1 MSADLVLFDHETSPP
16 RAGSNIEKIVDVRAI
31 DRTAHPSYLTAIGE
45 DVEDKLR
52 AVDHSDI
59 DYLFD
64 IALLRGGEVVVKQNQ
79 IGRHGG
85 YRCCNLR
92 QLPASD
98 QRRRVRTVSVLQE
111 VADNFGARTS
121 SQSLEFVERF
131 FGGKFRDVRGRR
143 RTPHCTVASSLRS
156 TRNSTLGRSSSEAII
171 QSDEKGPLS
180 ASFRTG
186 TLQGPSGALGLRQ
199 PVWTLNCAN

>member
-1 MSADLVLFDHETSPP
+1 MAHAPVNLPAVSFKLSLTRPAGADATAQLRHLNTPPSESRQHVFQLRQFDLQLSF
-16 RAGSNIEKIVDVRAI
+16 AGSSV
-31 DRTAHPSYLTAIGE
+31 LGE
-45 DVEDKLR
+45 DVEDELR

-59 DYLFD
+59 DYFFD

-98 QRRRVRTVSVLQE
+98 QRRRVRTVTVLQE

-121 SQSLEFVERF
+121 SKSLEFVERF
-131 FGGKFRDVRGRR
+131 FGGK
-143 RTPHCTVASSLRS
+143 
-156 TRNSTLGRSSSEAII
+156 
-171 QSDEKGPLS
+171 
-180 ASFRTG
+180 
-186 TLQGPSGALGLRQ
+186 
-199 PVWTLNCAN
+199 